1 MKKNKMAIL
10 ISMILLV
17 VLVFAG
23 CSAQPNIIVDPDG
36 LYKETIYVEGQGEVS
51 VAPDVA
57 YLTVSIIT
65 EDKDAKVAQEKN
77 KEVMT
82 EVQKKLNELGIKN
95 EDIETLYYN
104 ISEIRDYRN
113 EVTDM
118 AISVDSLPYPV
129 AGYQVSNTIKITIK
143 DINNVGNVIDTIT
156 VNKYMTISNLS
167 FGLSDET
174 KAKEAAIKLAVEDA
188 KNKAN
193 AIANSFNIS
202 IKEVSKVTLNDYN
215 SIGLR
220 AEMASFDASA
230 KALTPINKSS
240 IKVSVR
246 VSVEFSIK

>member
-1 MKKNKMAIL
+1 
-10 ISMILLV
+10 
-17 VLVFAG
+17 
-23 CSAQPNIIVDPDG
+23 
-36 LYKETIYVEGQGEVS
+36 
-51 VAPDVA
+51 
-57 YLTVSIIT
+57 
-65 EDKDAKVAQEKN
+65 
-77 KEVMT
+77 
-82 EVQKKLNELGIKN
+82 
-95 EDIETLYYN
+95 
-104 ISEIRDYRN
+104 
-113 EVTDM
+113 
-118 AISVDSLPYPV
+118 
-129 AGYQVSNTIKITIK
+129 
-143 DINNVGNVIDTIT
+143 
-156 VNKYMTISNLS
+156 MTISNLS
-167 FGLSDET
+167 FELLDET